1 MSPTIKAQLRHPA
14 SRAMVIVLGMHRSG
28 TSALCGALDLLGV
41 NFGDHLMPGSKA
53 NEKGYWE
60 DLEIRCLHDQLLN
73 SFGSS
78 WDDDRCFP
86 PAWAECERAKEIQ
99 SSLLAVLEQ
108 HFRTA
113 APLAGVKD
121 PRMCRLMPLWFPVFK
136 TLGIEP
142 RFVLIV
148 RHPWE
153 VAQSLAERDGI
164 DQTKSYLL
172 WLQHMLEAERATRSQ
187 ERSFLTYER
196 LIENPTAVLNRVR
209 KELKLH
215 FAPPSR
221 ARGRLRNFL
230 EASLRH
236 HVASVQNAASVP
248 SLVKEVYKALCDART
263 SGDIAVAIPP
273 LCLKYEQS
281 AELIYSRLK
290 AQETEQA
297 VEKSR
302 LKMGGGN
309 TRIQLFAVK
318 DGITCENFSNRRE
331 FAQGCWCHLKIPL
344 PWGLG
349 DGSGPLRIDPSER
362 AGILDLAAVSIRSAV
377 TKRILWRATG
387 RRGLERLRIGGTAF
401 RLPHSRLLRLISYD
415 DDPQIYLP
423 HLTGPRFEQ
432 PLVLG
437 VWLRFDARAEAMQS
451 AANAW
456 NEAASRAG
464 EPATKRIALSFGRR
478 ASKSTDK
485 PSSLSIYSPEETM
498 GTG

>member
-1 MSPTIKAQLRHPA
+1 MSPTIKAPIRHPA

-41 NFGDHLMPGSKA
+41 NFGGDLMPGSEA

-60 DLEIRCLHDQLLN
+60 HPEIRSLHDQLLN

-78 WDDDRCFP
+78 WHDDRSFP
-86 PAWAECERAKEIQ
+86 PAWADCERAKEIR
-99 SSLLAVLEQ
+99 SSLLTILEH

-142 RFVLIV
+142 RFVLIA

-153 VAQSLAERDGI
+153 VAQSLAKRDGI

-172 WLQHMLEAERATRSQ
+172 WLQHVLDAERATRFE

-196 LIENPTAVLNRVR
+196 LIEDPAAVLSRVR
-209 KELKLH
+209 KELKLDID
-215 FAPPSR
+215 PPSR

-248 SLVKEVYKALCDART
+248 PPVKEVYKALCDART

-273 LCLKYEQS
+273 LCLKCKQG

-297 VEKSR
+297 VEKCR
-302 LKMGGGN
+302 LKMDGGN
-309 TRIQLFAVK
+309 TRIQVFAIK
-318 DGITCENFSNRRE
+318 DGITSENFSSRME
-331 FAQGCWCHLKIPL
+331 VAQGRWCHLKIAL

-349 DGSGPLRIDPSER
+349 DGTGPLRIDPSDR
-362 AGILDLAAVSIRSAV
+362 AGILYLAGISIRSAI

-387 RRGLERLRIGGTAF
+387 RRGLKRLRIGGTAF
-401 RLPHSRLLRLISYD
+401 RLPHSRLLWLISYD
-415 DDPQIYLP
+415 EDPQIYLP
-423 HLTGPRFEQ
+423 HLSGPRFEE

-485 PSSLSIYSPEETM
+485 PSSLSIYSPEETT